1 MITKTI
7 GSFHSKEKKMQQ
19 PNSTRQKSGSKAIAL
34 DNRVLLTKIR
44 LLQLLAVLLSATF
57 ALGLRLIFAH

>member
-1 MITKTI
+1 
-7 GSFHSKEKKMQQ
+7 MQQ

-34 DNRVLLTKIR
+34 DNRILLTKIR
-44 LLQLLAVLLSATF
+44 LLQLLAVLLSAAF

>member
-1 MITKTI
+1 LDRFIQR
-7 GSFHSKEKKMQQ
+7 EKKMQQ
-19 PNSTRQKSGSKAIAL
+19 PNSIRQKSGSKAIAL
-34 DNRVLLTKIR
+34 DNRILLTKIR